1 MPSRRSE
8 DVILEAVAELGEIL
22 QHLHQSTFGGTSA
35 SRTCAGAENHAQN
48 APNHPE
54 NPQSPT
60 SPFSGNNDEL
70 QGYKYDAQPPRRCC
84 GPGCPREPAKST
96 EAHKEGQRERIMSA
110 DVELGDHRRRKKI
123 ETWFWAYGLV
133 GSCFE
138 NRILAGRS
146 RGLAVLLTEE
156 LLDAVATLRAVH
168 LLRLSSFQG
177 FQGFRAKVLLALKLG
192 DPGETTPQDPY
203 SLEAWKPP

>member
-1 MPSRRSE
+1 
-8 DVILEAVAELGEIL
+8 
-22 QHLHQSTFGGTSA
+22 
-35 SRTCAGAENHAQN
+35 
-48 APNHPE
+48 
-54 NPQSPT
+54 
-60 SPFSGNNDEL
+60 
-70 QGYKYDAQPPRRCC
+70 
-84 GPGCPREPAKST
+84 
-96 EAHKEGQRERIMSA
+96 MSA

-133 GSCFE
+133 GLCFE
-138 NRILAGRS
+138 NRILARRS
-146 RGLAVLLTEE
+146 RGLAILLTEE